1 MPLTEENLVSVKEY
15 DERVTTLMKSMK
27 PEVVCELI
35 RKGENPL
42 EKTLDELQN
51 DVNEILAQNDIEDI
65 SFRKYLWKMDHTDG
79 LTEDERETMIGVY
92 RLLHQIEKSDGAAAA
107 QVLNEGKELS
117 LSSLLSAVRTR
128 KKAGMDVSVDDSF
141 GMEKEVIA
149 RKIPF
154 PSRFMR
160 HMDKILRQI

>member
-1 MPLTEENLVSVKEY
+1 
-15 DERVTTLMKSMK
+15 MK

-128 KKAGMDVSVDDSF
+128 KKPEWMSRWMIRLAWKRSNRF
-141 GMEKEVIA
+141 EKFHFRADLCGIWTKYCG
-149 RKIPF
+149 RFNGKIVTTGIK
-154 PSRFMR
+154 RGNGW
-160 HMDKILRQI
+160 K

>member
-35 RKGENPL
+35 RKGETV

-51 DVNEILAQNDIEDI
+51 DVNEILAKNDIEDI

-92 RLLHQIEKSDGAAAA
+92 RLLHQIEKVTER
-107 QVLNEGKELS
+107 Q
-117 LSSLLSAVRTR
+117 
-128 KKAGMDVSVDDSF
+128 
-141 GMEKEVIA
+141 
-149 RKIPF
+149 P
-154 PSRFMR
+154 
-160 HMDKILRQI
+160 LRY

>member
-1 MPLTEENLVSVKEY
+1 MIQLLEEAGFETTARNERAVRALAYNQMPLTEENLVSVKEY
-15 DERVTTLMKSMK
+15 DERVTTLMKNMK

-51 DVNEILAQNDIEDI
+51 DVNEILAENDIEDI

-92 RLLHQIEKSDGAAAA
+92 RLLHQIEKSDGAATA
-107 QVLNEGKELS
+107 QVLNEGKNYRFLPFIGS
-117 LSSLLSAVRTR
+117 THT
-128 KKAGMDVSVDDSF
+128 KK
-141 GMEKEVIA
+141 
-149 RKIPF
+149 
-154 PSRFMR
+154 SRNGL
-160 HMDKILRQI
+160 IGG